1 VIITVT
7 RGQRVKLPGAAA
19 EAKTV
24 RAVRSDTGRSTTTA
38 EVIAIIAPSSSR
50 ARHATL
56 LTIYSRADGR
66 KVTNTLTLRTGS
78 IGIDCSI

>member
-1 VIITVT
+1 MIITVT
-7 RGQRVKLPGAAA
+7 RRQRVKLPGAAA
-19 EAKTV
+19 E
-24 RAVRSDTGRSTTTA
+24 
-38 EVIAIIAPSSSR
+38 VIAISAPSSSR

-66 KVTNTLTLRTGS
+66 NVTNTLTLRTGS